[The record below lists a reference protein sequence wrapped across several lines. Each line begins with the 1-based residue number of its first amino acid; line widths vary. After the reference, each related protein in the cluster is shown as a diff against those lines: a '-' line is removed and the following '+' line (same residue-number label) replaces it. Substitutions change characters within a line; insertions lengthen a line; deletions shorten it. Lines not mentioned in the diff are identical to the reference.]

1 MLRPTVTL
9 RAYERVA
16 WACLI
21 SLYAIIVTGSL
32 VRLTGSGLGCADWP
46 RCSEKHFVDVS
57 TTHAAIEQINR
68 LFTGFVALAVIA
80 AALLSLLL
88 QPRYRQLTWL
98 SIGLVAGVIAQVL
111 IGAVVV
117 ISGLHPVFNMAHYL
131 VSVLLVTTSFTLLSR
146 VRSLRRDSRS
156 LSKIESVVQKRTVVS
171 IHTRQL
177 IYGVVGLL
185 LGVLIAGTV
194 VTGAG
199 PHAGDESAPRFLFS
213 IQMVTRLH
221 SGIVWATLLSV
232 LVLFARLRRFP
243 DEWRSLSRPLEILT
257 GTLMIQGFLGYFQ
270 YILGVPAGLVAVHVG
285 MSVAVWISA
294 LALLG
299 AMRSSVNVR
308 QSVLD

>member
-9 RAYERVA
+9 RAYYQVA

-46 RCSEKHFVDVS
+46 RCSEKRFVDVS
-57 TTHAAIEQINR
+57 TAHAAIEQINR

-88 QPRYRQLTWL
+88 QPRYRQITWL

-117 ISGLHPVFNMAHYL
+117 ISGLHPAFNMAHYL
-131 VSVLLVTTSFTLLSR
+131 VSILLVTTSFTLLSR
-146 VRSLRRDSRS
+146 VRSLRKDSRS
-156 LSKIESVVQKRTVVS
+156 LSEFESVVQNRTVVS
-171 IHTRQL
+171 TRTRQL
-177 IYGVVGLL
+177 TYSVIVLL

-199 PHAGDESAPRFLFS
+199 PHAGDETAPRFPFS

-221 SGIVWATLLSV
+221 SGIVWATLLCV
-232 LVLFARLRRFP
+232 IVLFARIRRFP
-243 DEWRSLSRPLEILT
+243 DEWHSLSRALEILT
-257 GTLMIQGFLGYFQ
+257 IALMVQGFLGYFQ
-270 YILGVPAGLVAVHVG
+270 YIVGVPAGLVAVHVG
-285 MSVAVWISA
+285 VSVAVWISA
-294 LALLG
+294 LVLLE
-299 AMRSSVNVR
+299 AMRPSVNVR